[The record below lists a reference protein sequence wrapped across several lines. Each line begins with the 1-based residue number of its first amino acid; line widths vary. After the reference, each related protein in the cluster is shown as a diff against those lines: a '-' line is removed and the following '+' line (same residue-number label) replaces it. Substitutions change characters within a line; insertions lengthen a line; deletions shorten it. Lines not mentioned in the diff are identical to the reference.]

1 MNLSPEALWDR
12 YRSLA
17 YAELPSDVKT
27 VAGHCI
33 RDWFACVLAGVNE
46 PLAAIL
52 RDEFADR
59 DGPCT
64 LVGTGLRSHATVA
77 ALINGATSHALDFD
91 DTNMAMGGHPT
102 APVFPAALALAEE
115 RGASGA
121 ELITAL
127 VVGIE
132 IESLL
137 GSAIGSKH
145 YAKGWHVTSTMGV
158 FGAAAAAS
166 YLLKLNT
173 EQFGHAIG
181 LAASQAGGL
190 KANFGTMTKP
200 FHAGHAAE
208 RGLLSAR
215 LAARGFTANPDA
227 FGGSQGLVEA
237 AGIGTLDERRLAAA
251 DDHWLI
257 RDTLFKY
264 HAACY
269 LTHAA
274 IESCLQLHS
283 SVEPGDLSS
292 ATVTVHP
299 SLLDVCAIP
308 QPTTGLEAKFS
319 LTGTTAM
326 AILGFDTASPATFV
340 DSIVQQP
347 ALQEMISKVAVETD
361 PALGST
367 QTVVELED
375 KSQNAYRAEFDS
387 GVPSSNLE
395 EQGRKLAAKFDAIA
409 VPVLG
414 GDANRFN
421 ACLGALPDL
430 SDVRQLHQAHS

>member
-1 MNLSPEALWDR
+1 MNLSPEALWQR
-12 YRSLA
+12 YRDLS
-17 YAELPSDVKT
+17 YAELPGDVKT

-33 RDWFACVLAGVNE
+33 RDWFACVLAGVDE
-46 PLAAIL
+46 PLARIL
-52 RDEFADR
+52 REEFAAR
-59 DGPCT
+59 DGGPCT
-64 LVGTGLRSHATVA
+64 LVGTDLRSHATVA

-145 YAKGWHVTSTMGV
+145 YAKSWHVTSTMGV

-166 YLLKLNT
+166 FLLQLDT
-173 EQFGHAIG
+173 EQFGHAMG

-227 FGGSQGLVEA
+227 FSGSQGLVEA
-237 AGIGTLDERRLAAA
+237 AGIGTLDEKRLAATEGS
-251 DDHWLI
+251 WLI

-274 IESCLQLHS
+274 IESCLQLHTC
-283 SVEPGDLSS
+283 VDAIDLST

-308 QPTTGLEAKFS
+308 RPSTGLEAKFS
-319 LTGTTAM
+319 LTGTTALV
-326 AILGFDTASPATFV
+326 ILGFDTASPATFV

-347 ALQEMISKVAVETD
+347 VLQEMIGRVAVETD
-361 PALGST
+361 PSLRST

-375 KSQNAYRAEFDS
+375 KFQNAFRAEFDS
-387 GVPSSNLE
+387 GVPATDLE
-395 EQGRKLAAKFDAIA
+395 QQGRKLAAKFDAIA
-409 VPVLG
+409 LPVLG
-414 GDANRFN
+414 DDASRFS
-421 ACLGALPDL
+421 AGLESLPDL
-430 SDVRQLHQAHS
+430 PDVRQLH

>member
-1 MNLSPEALWDR
+1 
-12 YRSLA
+12 
-17 YAELPSDVKT
+17 
-27 VAGHCI
+27 
-33 RDWFACVLAGVNE
+33 
-46 PLAAIL
+46 
-52 RDEFADR
+52 
-59 DGPCT
+59 
-64 LVGTGLRSHATVA
+64 
-77 ALINGATSHALDFD
+77 
-91 DTNMAMGGHPT
+91 
-102 APVFPAALALAEE
+102 
-115 RGASGA
+115 
-121 ELITAL
+121 
-127 VVGIE
+127 
-132 IESLL
+132 LL
-137 GSAIGSKH
+137 
-145 YAKGWHVTSTMGV
+145 
-158 FGAAAAAS
+158 
-166 YLLKLNT
+166 LQLNT
-173 EQFGHAIG
+173 EQFGHAMG

-227 FGGSQGLVEA
+227 FSGSQGLVEA
-237 AGIGTLDERRLAAA
+237 AGIGTLDERRLAAT

-274 IESCLQLHS
+274 IESCLQLHTAVDS
-283 SVEPGDLSS
+283 SDLCT

-308 QPTTGLEAKFS
+308 QPRTGLEAKFS

-326 AILGFDTASPATFV
+326 ALLGFDTASPATFV

-347 ALQEMISKVAVETD
+347 TLQEMIGKVAVETD
-361 PALGST
+361 PALRST

-375 KSQNAYRAEFDS
+375 KSQNAFRAEFDS
-387 GVPSSNLE
+387 GVPATDLE

-409 VPVLG
+409 LPALG
-414 GDANRFN
+414 DDAVRFR
-421 ACLGALPDL
+421 AGLESLPEL
-430 SDVRQLHQAHS
+430 PDVRQLH

>member
-1 MNLSPEALWDR
+1 MNLSPEALWPR
-12 YRSLA
+12 YRDLS
-17 YAELPSDVKT
+17 YAELPGDVKT

-33 RDWFACVLAGVNE
+33 RDWFACVLAGVDE
-46 PLAAIL
+46 PLARIL
-52 RDEFADR
+52 REEFAAR
-59 DGPCT
+59 DGGPCT
-64 LVGTGLRSHATVA
+64 LVGTDLRSHATVA

-166 YLLKLNT
+166 FLLQLNT
-173 EQFGHAIG
+173 EQFGHAMG

-215 LAARGFTANPDA
+215 LAARGFTANPEA
-227 FGGSQGLVEA
+227 FSGSQGLVEA
-237 AGIGTLDERRLAAA
+237 AGIGTLDEKRLAAT
-251 DDHWLI
+251 DGSWLI

-274 IESCLQLHS
+274 IESCLQLHTRVDAS
-283 SVEPGDLSS
+283 DLST

-308 QPTTGLEAKFS
+308 RPSTGLEAKFS
-319 LTGTTAM
+319 LTGTTAL

-347 ALQEMISKVAVETD
+347 VLQEMIGRVAVETD
-361 PALGST
+361 PSLRST

-375 KSQNAYRAEFDS
+375 KFQNAFRAEFDS
-387 GVPSSNLE
+387 GVPATDLE
-395 EQGRKLAAKFDAIA
+395 QQGRKLAAKFDAIA
-409 VPVLG
+409 LPVLG
-414 GDANRFN
+414 DDASRFS
-421 ACLGALPDL
+421 AGLESLPDL
-430 SDVRQLHQAHS
+430 PDVRQLH

>member
-1 MNLSPEALWDR
+1 MNVSPEALWDR
-12 YRSLA
+12 YRGLT
-17 YAELPSDVKT
+17 YAELPDDVKT

-33 RDWFACVLAGVNE
+33 RDWFACVLAGVDE

-52 RDEFADR
+52 REEFADR
-59 DGPCT
+59 VGPCT
-64 LVGTGLRSHATVA
+64 LVGTGLHSHATVA

-91 DTNMAMGGHPT
+91 DTSMSMGGHPT

-132 IESLL
+132 IESRL

-166 YLLKLNT
+166 FLLRLNT
-173 EQFGHAIG
+173 EQFGHAMG

-227 FGGSQGLVEA
+227 FSGNQGLVEA
-237 AGIGTLDERRLAAA
+237 AGVGTLDQARLAAT
-251 DDHWLI
+251 DGRWLI
-257 RDTLFKY
+257 SDTLFKY

-274 IESCLQLHS
+274 IESCLQLHTA
-283 SVEPGDLSS
+283 VDPVDLST

-299 SLLDVCAIP
+299 SLLDICAIP
-308 QPTTGLEAKFS
+308 RPSTGLEAKFS

-340 DSIVQQP
+340 DHIVQQP
-347 ALQEMISKVAVETD
+347 TLQEMIRKVVVETD
-361 PALGST
+361 SALRST

-375 KSQNAYRAEFDS
+375 KSQNAFRAEFDS
-387 GVPSSNLE
+387 GVPSTDLE
-395 EQGRKLAAKFDAIA
+395 EQGRKLAAKFAAIA
-409 VPVLG
+409 APALG
-414 GDANRFN
+414 DDASRFT
-421 ACLGALPDL
+421 AGLEALPDL
-430 SDVRQLHQAHS
+430 PDVRQLH

>member
-1 MNLSPEALWDR
+1 MNVSPEALWDR
-12 YRSLA
+12 YRGLT
-17 YAELPSDVKT
+17 YAELPDDVKT

-33 RDWFACVLAGVNE
+33 RDWFACVLAGVDE

-52 RDEFADR
+52 REEFADR
-59 DGPCT
+59 VGPCT
-64 LVGTGLRSHATVA
+64 LVGTGLHSHATVA

-91 DTNMAMGGHPT
+91 DTSMSMGGHPT

-166 YLLKLNT
+166 FLLRLNT
-173 EQFGHAIG
+173 EQFGHAMG

-227 FGGSQGLVEA
+227 FSGNQGLVEA
-237 AGIGTLDERRLAAA
+237 AGVGTLDQARLAAT
-251 DDHWLI
+251 DGRWLI
-257 RDTLFKY
+257 SDTLFKY

-274 IESCLQLHS
+274 IESCLQLHTA
-283 SVEPGDLSS
+283 VDPVDLST

-299 SLLDVCAIP
+299 SLLDICAIP
-308 QPTTGLEAKFS
+308 RPSTGLEAKFS

-326 AILGFDTASPATFV
+326 AILG
-340 DSIVQQP
+340 
-347 ALQEMISKVAVETD
+347 
-361 PALGST
+361 ST
-367 QTVVELED
+367 PQ
-375 KSQNAYRAEFDS
+375 
-387 GVPSSNLE
+387 
-395 EQGRKLAAKFDAIA
+395 
-409 VPVLG
+409 
-414 GDANRFN
+414 
-421 ACLGALPDL
+421 
-430 SDVRQLHQAHS
+430 VRQPLSTTSFNNPRCRR

>member
-1 MNLSPEALWDR
+1 MNVSPEALWDR
-12 YRSLA
+12 YRGLT
-17 YAELPSDVKT
+17 YAELPDDVKT

-33 RDWFACVLAGVNE
+33 RDWFACVLAGVDE

-52 RDEFADR
+52 REEFADH

-64 LVGTGLRSHATVA
+64 LVGTGLHSHATVA

-91 DTNMAMGGHPT
+91 DTSMSMGGHPT

-132 IESLL
+132 IESRL

-166 YLLKLNT
+166 FLLRLNT
-173 EQFGHAIG
+173 EQFGHAMG

-227 FGGSQGLVEA
+227 FSGNQGLVEA
-237 AGIGTLDERRLAAA
+237 AGVGTLDEARLAAT
-251 DDHWLI
+251 DGRWLI
-257 RDTLFKY
+257 SDTLFKY

-274 IESCLQLHS
+274 IESCLQLHTA
-283 SVEPGDLSS
+283 VDPVDLST

-299 SLLDVCAIP
+299 SLLDICAIP
-308 QPTTGLEAKFS
+308 RPSTGLEAKFS

-326 AILGFDTASPATFV
+326 AILGFDTANPATFV
-340 DSIVQQP
+340 DHIVQQP
-347 ALQEMISKVAVETD
+347 TLQEMIRKVVVETD
-361 PALGST
+361 SALRST

-375 KSQNAYRAEFDS
+375 KSQNAFRAEFDS
-387 GVPSSNLE
+387 GVPSTDLE
-395 EQGRKLAAKFDAIA
+395 EQGRKLAAKFEAIA
-409 VPVLG
+409 APALG
-414 GDANRFN
+414 DDASRFT
-421 ACLGALPDL
+421 AGLEALPDL
-430 SDVRQLHQAHS
+430 PDVRQLH